1 MHYEP
6 FHHSVRLDKMMEIL
20 PYRLRESRHDKVIV
34 PNSRR
39 ISSLDM

>member
-6 FHHSVRLDKMMEIL
+6 FHHSVRLDKMME
-20 PYRLRESRHDKVIV
+20 RLRESRHDKVIV